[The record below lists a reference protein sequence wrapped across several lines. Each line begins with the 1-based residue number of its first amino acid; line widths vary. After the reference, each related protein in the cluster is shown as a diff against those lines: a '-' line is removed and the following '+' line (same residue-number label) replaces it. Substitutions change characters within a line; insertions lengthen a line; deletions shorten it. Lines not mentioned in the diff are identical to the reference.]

1 MSIIP
6 ITWHAHILPIM
17 HLINPFLLI
26 LFLLPTSPII
36 FPIILIIELIRLTSL
51 HHFLSPS
58 MVLTIPTY
66 PSPPFLSL
74 NLHIPPPPPFLS
86 LPSTTHPTTHNP
98 HLHSHANVHHT
109 TSISNHGS
117 KSRYRSLTR
126 RVPRRIGLGVSA
138 WYRVIRKIS

>member
-1 MSIIP
+1 MHVHYSHYLARPYSSHNASNKPISSNPISITYLSYHFSHHSNHWTHKSHFPSPFPITLNGSHHTHIP
-6 ITWHAHILPIM
+6 ITTI
-17 HLINPFLLI
+17 
-26 LFLLPTSPII
+26 
-36 FPIILIIELIRLTSL
+36 SL
-51 HHFLSPS
+51 SKPS
-58 MVLTIPTY
+58 
-66 PSPPFLSL
+66 
-74 NLHIPPPPPFLS
+74 HPPPPPFLS

-138 WYRVIRKIS
+138 WYGWYVK